1 MQQIISFLYKNK
13 LFILFLLL
21 EVLATVFTIQSHSF
35 HKSKFVNSANF
46 VSGGVYNRINNFKEF
61 LLLKKENE
69 RLSEENAYLKNLL
82 NIPDKSVVEIDE
94 LRIDTINYSQK
105 YSFTS
110 AKVINNNYR
119 KNNNYL
125 TINRGANSG
134 LESDLGVV
142 NSKGIVGIT
151 KSVSSNYATVLSIL
165 NVNSRINAKLL
176 NSDHYGSLSWDN
188 NDYNTVQLL
197 DVPIQASV
205 YVGDTIVT
213 GGKSTIFPEG
223 IPIGVIKEFKTLNNN
238 YDYIYIS
245 LFNDMSS
252 IGYVQVIKNFDKLE
266 IQNLEEKSTN
276 E

>member
-1 MQQIISFLYKNK
+1 MQQIISFLDKNK

-21 EVLATVFTIQSHSF
+21 EVFAVIFTIQSHSF

-46 VSGGVYNRINNFKEF
+46 LSGGIYNKINNFKE
-61 LLLKKENE
+61 LLNLKKENE
-69 RLSEENAYLKNLL
+69 RLNEENVYLKNLL
-82 NIPDKSVVEIDE
+82 SLEDKEVIQHDLTV
-94 LRIDTINYSQK
+94 IDTLKYKQK
-105 YSFTS
+105 YSFTA
-110 AKVINNNYR
+110 AKVINNNFR

-125 TINRGANSG
+125 TINKGSNQG
-134 LESDLGVV
+134 LGSDLAVI

-151 KSVSSNYATVLSIL
+151 KSVSGNYATVLSIL

-188 NDYNTVQLL
+188 LDYNVVQLL
-197 DVPIQASV
+197 DLPIQADI
-205 YVGDTIVT
+205 YRGDTVVT

-223 IPIGVIKEFKTLNNN
+223 IPIGTIKDFKTLNNN
-238 YDYIYIS
+238 YEYINIL

-252 IGYVQVIKNFDKLE
+252 IGNIQVIKNFDKTE
-266 IQNLEEKSTN
+266 IQTLEEKSTN

>member
-21 EVLATVFTIQSHSF
+21 EVIAIIFTIQSHSF

-46 VSGGVYNRINNFKEF
+46 VSGGIYSKINNFKEF
-61 LLLKKENE
+61 LLLKKENQ
-69 RLSEENAYLKNLL
+69 RLSEENVYLKNLL
-82 NIPDKSVVEIDE
+82 NLEDKNFIDKD
-94 LRIDTINYSQK
+94 LMVMDTLNYKQK
-105 YSFTS
+105 YHYTG

-125 TINRGANSG
+125 TINKGTNSG
-134 LESDLGVV
+134 LEPDLGVI

-151 KSVSSNYATVLSIL
+151 KSVSANYATVLSIL

-188 NDYNTVQLL
+188 NDYNVVQLL
-197 DVPIQASV
+197 DIPIQAAV

-213 GGKSTIFPEG
+213 GGRSTIFPEG
-223 IPIGVIKEFKTLNNN
+223 IPIGTVKEFKTLNNN
-238 YDYIYIS
+238 YDYINVS

-252 IGYVQVIKNFDKLE
+252 IGYVEVIKNFDKLE
-266 IQNLEEKSTN
+266 IKTLEEKSSN

>member
-21 EVLATVFTIQSHSF
+21 EVLAVIFTIQSHSF

-46 VSGGVYNRINNFKEF
+46 VSGGIYNRINNFKEF

-69 RLSEENAYLKNLL
+69 RLSEENVYLKNLM
-82 NIPDKSVVEIDE
+82 NMQDKEMAEIDQIV
-94 LRIDTINYSQK
+94 IDTINYSQK
-105 YSFTS
+105 YRYTG

-119 KNNNYL
+119 NNNNYL
-125 TINRGANSG
+125 TINKGSNSG
-134 LESDLGVV
+134 IEPDLGVI

-151 KSVSSNYATVLSIL
+151 KSVSANYATVLSIL

-176 NSDHYGSLSWDN
+176 NSDHYGSLTWDN
-188 NDYNTVQLL
+188 NDYNVVQLL
-197 DVPIQASV
+197 DIPIQAAV

-238 YDYIYIS
+238 YEYINIS

-252 IGYVQVIKNFDKLE
+252 IGYVEVIKNFDKLE
-266 IQNLEEKSTN
+266 IKTLEEKSTN

>member
-1 MQQIISFLYKNK
+1 MQQIISFLDKNK

-21 EVLATVFTIQSHSF
+21 EVLAVVFTIQSHSF

-46 VSGGVYNRINNFKEF
+46 LTGGVYDRINNFKEF
-61 LLLKKENE
+61 LYLKKENE
-69 RLSEENAYLKNLL
+69 RLNEENVYLKNLL
-82 NIPDKSVVEIDE
+82 NLEDKTIVQHDITV
-94 LRIDTINYSQK
+94 LDTLKYNQK
-105 YSFTS
+105 YSYTG
-110 AKVINNNYR
+110 AKVINNNFR

-125 TINRGANSG
+125 TINKGSNAG
-134 LESDLGVV
+134 LESDLGVI

-151 KSVSSNYATVLSIL
+151 KSVSGNYATVLSIL

-188 NDYNTVQLL
+188 NDYNVVQLL
-197 DVPIQASV
+197 DLPIQADIYS
-205 YVGDTIVT
+205 GDTIVT

-223 IPIGVIKEFKTLNNN
+223 IPIGTIKDFKTLNNT
-238 YDYIYIS
+238 YEYINVL

-252 IGYVQVIKNFDKLE
+252 IGYVQVIKNFDKNE
-266 IQNLEEKSTN
+266 IQTLEEKSTN

>member
-21 EVLATVFTIQSHSF
+21 EVLAIIFTIQSHSF

-46 VSGGVYNRINNFKEF
+46 ISGGIYNRVNNFKEF
-61 LLLKKENE
+61 LLLKKENQ
-69 RLSEENAYLKNLL
+69 RLAEENAYLKNLIEL
-82 NIPDKSVVEIDE
+82 KNEETGIAETTVV
-94 LRIDTINYSQK
+94 DTSRYKQK
-105 YSFTS
+105 YSYTA

-125 TINRGANSG
+125 TIDKGSNS
-134 LESDLGVV
+134 EIEPDQGVI

-151 KSVSSNYATVLSIL
+151 KSVSNNYATVLSIL

-176 NSDHYGSLSWDN
+176 NSHHFGTLSWDN
-188 NDYNTVQLL
+188 KDFNVVQLQDL
-197 DVPIQASV
+197 PVQASI
-205 YVGDTIVT
+205 YVGDTVVT

-223 IPIGVIKEFKTLNNN
+223 IPIGTIRDFKTRNNRYEFVN
-238 YDYIYIS
+238 IA

-252 IGYVQVIKNFDKLE
+252 IGYVQVIKNFDKVEILE
-266 IQNLEEKSTN
+266 LEEKSTN

>member
-1 MQQIISFLYKNK
+1 MQQIVSFLYKNK

-21 EVLATVFTIQSHSF
+21 EVFAIIFTIQSHSF

-46 VSGGVYNRINNFKEF
+46 LSGGIYTKINNFKEF

-69 RLSEENAYLKNLL
+69 RLNEENVYLKNLL
-82 NIPDKSVVEIDE
+82 N
-94 LRIDTINYSQK
+94 RQNIDTAEQDITVIDTLKYKQK
-105 YSFTS
+105 FKYTG

-125 TINRGANSG
+125 TIDKGSSQG
-134 LESDLGVV
+134 LEPDLGVI

-151 KSVSSNYATVLSIL
+151 KSVSKNYATVLSIL

-188 NDYNTVQLL
+188 NDYNVVQLL
-197 DVPIQASV
+197 DLPIQASI
-205 YVGDTIVT
+205 YVGDTVVT

-223 IPIGVIKEFKTLNNN
+223 VPIGTIKDFKTLNNN
-238 YDYIYIS
+238 YEYIDIL

-266 IQNLEEKSTN
+266 IVNLEEKSTN

>member
-21 EVLATVFTIQSHSF
+21 EVLAIVFTIQSHSF

-46 VSGGVYNRINNFKEF
+46 MSGGVYNRINNFKEF

-69 RLSEENAYLKNLL
+69 RLSEENVYLKNLL
-82 NIPDKSVVEIDE
+82 NIQDKNVLEIE
-94 LRIDTINYSQK
+94 EVHIDTVNYSQK
-105 YSFTS
+105 YTYTS

-134 LESDLGVV
+134 LESDLGVI

-188 NDYNTVQLL
+188 DDYNTVQLL
-197 DVPIQASV
+197 DIPIQASV

-238 YDYIYIS
+238 YDYIHIT

>member
-1 MQQIISFLYKNK
+1 MQQIISFLDKNK

-21 EVLATVFTIQSHSF
+21 EVLAVIFTIQSHSF

-46 VSGGVYNRINNFKEF
+46 LSGGIYNKVNNFKEF
-61 LLLKKENE
+61 LYLKKENE
-69 RLSEENAYLKNLL
+69 RLNEENVYLKNLL
-82 NIPDKSVVEIDE
+82 NLEDKEIVRHDITV
-94 LRIDTINYSQK
+94 IDTLKYNQK
-105 YSFTS
+105 YSYTA

-125 TINRGANSG
+125 TINKGENHG
-134 LESDLGVV
+134 LEPDLGVV
-142 NSKGIVGIT
+142 NSKGIIGIT
-151 KSVSSNYATVLSIL
+151 KSVSGNYATVLSIL

-188 NDYNTVQLL
+188 IDYNVVQLL
-197 DVPIQASV
+197 DLPIQADI
-205 YVGDTIVT
+205 YRGDTVVT

-223 IPIGVIKEFKTLNNN
+223 IPIGTIKDFKTFNNN
-238 YDYIYIS
+238 YEYINIL

-252 IGYVQVIKNFDKLE
+252 IGQVQVIKNFDKTE
-266 IQNLEEKSTN
+266 IQTLEEKSTN

>member
-21 EVLATVFTIQSHSF
+21 EVLALIFTVQSHSF

-46 VSGGVYNRINNFKEF
+46 VSGGIYTRVNNFKEF
-61 LLLKKENE
+61 LLLKKENQ
-69 RLSEENAYLKNLL
+69 RLAEENAYLKNVLDREKMIL
-82 NIPDKSVVEIDE
+82 ET
-94 LRIDTINYSQK
+94 LRSDQIDTALHHQK
-105 YSFTS
+105 YNYIS
-110 AKVINNNYR
+110 AKVISNNYR

-125 TINRGANSG
+125 TINRGSNSF
-134 LESDLGVV
+134 LEPDLGVI

-151 KSVSSNYATVLSIL
+151 KSVSNNYATVLSIL

-176 NSDHYGSLSWDN
+176 NSDHFGSLSWDN
-188 NDYNTVQLL
+188 NDYNVVQLQDL
-197 DVPIQASV
+197 PVQAPI
-205 YVGDTIVT
+205 YIGDTVVT

-223 IPIGVIKEFKTLNNN
+223 IPIGTIRDFQTQNNRFE
-238 YDYIYIS
+238 YINIT

-252 IGYVQVIKNFDKLE
+252 IGYVQVVKNFDKIE
-266 IQNLEEKSTN
+266 IQSLEEKSTN

>member
-21 EVLATVFTIQSHSF
+21 ETLAVVFTIQSHSF

-46 VSGGVYNRINNFKEF
+46 ISGGIYDRVNNFKEF
-61 LLLKKENE
+61 LLLKKENK
-69 RLSEENAYLKNLL
+69 RLSEENAYLRNLMEL
-82 NIPDKSVVEIDE
+82 REKDSVVTD
-94 LRIDTINYSQK
+94 LVLADTTRYMLK
-105 YSFTS
+105 YQYTS

-125 TINRGANSG
+125 TIDRGSSSG
-134 LESDLGVV
+134 IEPDLGVI

-151 KSVSSNYATVLSIL
+151 KSVSKNYATVLSVL

-176 NSDHYGSLSWDN
+176 NSDHFGSLSWDN
-188 NDYNTVQLL
+188 EDFNVVQLQDL
-197 DVPIQASV
+197 PVQATI
-205 YVGDTIVT
+205 YVGDTVVT

-223 IPIGVIKEFKTLNNN
+223 IPIGTIRDFRTRNNR
-238 YDYIYIS
+238 YEYINIA

-252 IGYVQVIKNFDKLE
+252 IGYVQVVKNFDKLE
-266 IQNLEEKSTN
+266 ILNLEEKSTN

>member
-21 EVLATVFTIQSHSF
+21 EVLAVLFTIQSHSF

-46 VSGGVYNRINNFKEF
+46 ISGGIYDRVNNFKEF
-61 LLLKKENE
+61 FLLKKENQ
-69 RLSEENAYLKNLL
+69 RLSEENAYLRNLL
-82 NIPDKSVVEIDE
+82 AIENKDSLSTDALVLDSLKY
-94 LRIDTINYSQK
+94 NQK
-105 YSFTS
+105 YRYTG

-125 TINRGANSG
+125 TIDKGSNSG
-134 LESDLGVV
+134 VEPDLGVI

-151 KSVSSNYATVLSIL
+151 KSVSNNYATVLSIL
-165 NVNSRINAKLL
+165 NVNSRIKAKLL
-176 NSDHYGSLSWDN
+176 NSDYFGSLSWDN
-188 NDYNTVQLL
+188 EDYNVVQLQDL
-197 DVPIQASV
+197 PVQASI

-223 IPIGVIKEFKTLNNN
+223 IPIGTIRDFKTLNNR
-238 YDYIYIS
+238 YEYINIG

>member
-1 MQQIISFLYKNK
+1 MQQIVSFLDKNK

-21 EVLATVFTIQSHSF
+21 EVLAVIFTIQSHSF

-46 VSGGVYNRINNFKEF
+46 LSGGVYNKINNFKEI

-69 RLSEENAYLKNLL
+69 RLNDENVYLKNLL
-82 NIPDKSVVEIDE
+82 NLEDKEIIQQD
-94 LRIDTINYSQK
+94 LTVIDTLKYNQK
-105 YSFTS
+105 YIYTG

-125 TINRGANSG
+125 TINKGSNQG
-134 LESDLGVV
+134 LGSDLGVV

-151 KSVSSNYATVLSIL
+151 KSVSGNYATVLSIL

-176 NSDHYGSLSWDN
+176 TSDHYGSLSWDN
-188 NDYNTVQLL
+188 NDYNTVQLFDL
-197 DVPIQASV
+197 PIQADI
-205 YVGDTIVT
+205 YRGDTVVT

-223 IPIGVIKEFKTLNNN
+223 IPIGTIKDFKTFNNN
-238 YDYIYIS
+238 YEYINIL

-252 IGYVQVIKNFDKLE
+252 LGQIQVIKNFDKIE
-266 IQNLEEKSTN
+266 IQTLEEKSTN

>member
-21 EVLATVFTIQSHSF
+21 EVLAVLFTIQSHSF

-46 VSGGVYNRINNFKEF
+46 ISGGIYDRVNNFKEF
-61 LLLKKENE
+61 FLLKKENQ
-69 RLSEENAYLKNLL
+69 RLSEENAYLRNLL
-82 NIPDKSVVEIDE
+82 AIENKDSVSTDVLVLDS
-94 LRIDTINYSQK
+94 LKYNQK
-105 YSFTS
+105 YSYTS

-125 TINRGANSG
+125 TIDRGSNSG
-134 LESDLGVV
+134 VEPDLGVI

-151 KSVSSNYATVLSIL
+151 KSVSNNYATVLSVL

-176 NSDHYGSLSWDN
+176 NSDYFGSLSWDN
-188 NDYNTVQLL
+188 EDYNVVQLQDL
-197 DVPIQASV
+197 PVQASI

-223 IPIGVIKEFKTLNNN
+223 IPIGTIRDFKTQNNR
-238 YDYIYIS
+238 YEYINIG

>member
-21 EVLATVFTIQSHSF
+21 ETLAVVFTIQSHSF

-46 VSGGVYNRINNFKEF
+46 ISGGIYDRVNNFKEF
-61 LLLKKENE
+61 LLLKKENK
-69 RLSEENAYLKNLL
+69 RLSEENAHLRNL
-82 NIPDKSVVEIDE
+82 IE
-94 LRIDTINYSQK
+94 LRERDSGMTDLLVADSTRYTQK
-105 YSFTS
+105 YSYTS

-125 TINRGANSG
+125 TIDKGSSSG
-134 LESDLGVV
+134 IEPDLGVI

-151 KSVSSNYATVLSIL
+151 KSVSKNYATVLSVL

-176 NSDHYGSLSWDN
+176 NSDHFGSLSWDN
-188 NDYNTVQLL
+188 EDFNVVQLQDL
-197 DVPIQASV
+197 PVQASI
-205 YVGDTIVT
+205 YVGDTVVT

-223 IPIGVIKEFKTLNNN
+223 IPIGTIRDFKTRNNRYEFIN
-238 YDYIYIS
+238 IA

-252 IGYVQVIKNFDKLE
+252 IGYVQVVKNFDKLE
-266 IQNLEEKSTN
+266 ILNLEEKSTN

>member
-13 LFILFLLL
+13 LFMLFLLL
-21 EVLATVFTIQSHSF
+21 EVFAIIFTIQSHSF

-46 VSGGVYNRINNFKEF
+46 LSGGVYNKINNFKEF

-69 RLSEENAYLKNLL
+69 RLNEENVYLKNLL
-82 NIPDKSVVEIDE
+82 NLEEKDIIQHDITVT
-94 LRIDTINYSQK
+94 DTLNYKQK
-105 YSFTS
+105 YKYTG
-110 AKVINNNYR
+110 AKVINNNFR

-125 TINRGANSG
+125 TINRGSNQG
-134 LESDLGVV
+134 LESDLGVI

-151 KSVSSNYATVLSIL
+151 KSVSGNYATVLSIL

-188 NDYNTVQLL
+188 NDYNVVQLL
-197 DVPIQASV
+197 DLPIQAAI
-205 YVGDTIVT
+205 YKGDTVVT

-223 IPIGVIKEFKTLNNN
+223 IPIGTIKEFKTLNNN
-238 YDYIYIS
+238 YEYIDIL

-252 IGYVQVIKNFDKLE
+252 IGYVQVIKNFDKME
-266 IQNLEEKSTN
+266 IINLEEKSTN

>member
-1 MQQIISFLYKNK
+1 MQQIISFLDKNK

-21 EVLATVFTIQSHSF
+21 EFFAIIFTIQSHSF

-46 VSGGVYNRINNFKEF
+46 LTGGVYNKINNFKEF

-69 RLSEENAYLKNLL
+69 RLNEENVYLKNLL
-82 NIPDKSVVEIDE
+82 GLDSTNLVQRDLTDVDSLK
-94 LRIDTINYSQK
+94 YKQK
-105 YSFTS
+105 YVYTG

-125 TINRGANSG
+125 TIDKGSNHG
-134 LESDLGVV
+134 LESDLAVING
-142 NSKGIVGIT
+142 KGIVGIT
-151 KSVSSNYATVLSIL
+151 KSVSGNYATVLSIL

-188 NDYNTVQLL
+188 NDFNVVQLL
-197 DVPIQASV
+197 DLPIQAAI
-205 YVGDTIVT
+205 YVGDTNVS

-223 IPIGVIKEFKTLNNN
+223 IPIGTIKDFKTLNNN
-238 YDYIYIS
+238 YEFINIT

-252 IGYVQVIKNFDKLE
+252 IGFVQVIKNFDKME
-266 IQNLEEKSTN
+266 IKSLEEKSTN

>member
-21 EVLATVFTIQSHSF
+21 ETLAVVFTIQSHSF

-46 VSGGVYNRINNFKEF
+46 ISGGIYDRVNNFKEF
-61 LLLKKENE
+61 LLLKKENK
-69 RLSEENAYLKNLL
+69 RLSEENAYLRNLMEL
-82 NIPDKSVVEIDE
+82 REKDSVVTD
-94 LRIDTINYSQK
+94 LVLADTTRYMQK
-105 YSFTS
+105 YQYTS

-125 TINRGANSG
+125 TIDRGSSSG
-134 LESDLGVV
+134 IEPDLGVI

-151 KSVSSNYATVLSIL
+151 KSVSKNYATVLSVL

-176 NSDHYGSLSWDN
+176 NSDHFGSLSWDN
-188 NDYNTVQLL
+188 EDFNVVQLQDL
-197 DVPIQASV
+197 PVQATI
-205 YVGDTIVT
+205 YVGDTVVT

-223 IPIGVIKEFKTLNNN
+223 IPIGTIRDFRTRNNR
-238 YDYIYIS
+238 YEYINIA

-252 IGYVQVIKNFDKLE
+252 IGYVQVVKNFDKLE
-266 IQNLEEKSTN
+266 ILNLEEKSTN

>member
-21 EVLATVFTIQSHSF
+21 EVLAVLFTIQSHSF

-46 VSGGVYNRINNFKEF
+46 ISGGIYDRVNNFKEF
-61 LLLKKENE
+61 FLLKKENQ
-69 RLSEENAYLKNLL
+69 RLSEENAYLRNLL
-82 NIPDKSVVEIDE
+82 AIENKDSVSTDVLVLDS
-94 LRIDTINYSQK
+94 LKYNQK
-105 YSFTS
+105 YSYTA

-125 TINRGANSG
+125 TIDRGSNSG
-134 LESDLGVV
+134 VEPDLGVI

-151 KSVSSNYATVLSIL
+151 KSVSNNYATVLSIL

-176 NSDHYGSLSWDN
+176 NSDYFGSLSWDN
-188 NDYNTVQLL
+188 EDYNVVQLQDL
-197 DVPIQASV
+197 PVQASI

-223 IPIGVIKEFKTLNNN
+223 IPIGTIRDFKTQNNR
-238 YDYIYIS
+238 YEYINIG

>member
-21 EVLATVFTIQSHSF
+21 ETLAVVFTIQSHSF

-46 VSGGVYNRINNFKEF
+46 ISGGIYDRVNNFKEF
-61 LLLKKENE
+61 LLLKKENK
-69 RLSEENAYLKNLL
+69 RLSEENAYLRNLMEL
-82 NIPDKSVVEIDE
+82 REKDSVVTD
-94 LRIDTINYSQK
+94 LVLADTTRYMQK
-105 YSFTS
+105 YQYTS

-125 TINRGANSG
+125 TINKGTNNG
-134 LESDLGVV
+134 LEPDLGVI

-151 KSVSSNYATVLSIL
+151 KSVSANYATVLSIL
-165 NVNSRINAKLL
+165 NVNSRINAKLV

-188 NDYNTVQLL
+188 NDYNVVQLL
-197 DVPIQASV
+197 DIPIQAAV

-213 GGKSTIFPEG
+213 GGRSTIFPEG
-223 IPIGVIKEFKTLNNN
+223 IPIGTVKEFKTLNNN
-238 YDYIYIS
+238 YDYINVT

-252 IGYVQVIKNFDKLE
+252 IGYVEVIKNFDKLE
-266 IQNLEEKSTN
+266 IKNLEEKSSN

>member
-21 EVLATVFTIQSHSF
+21 EVLAVIFTIQSHSF

-46 VSGGVYNRINNFKEF
+46 VSGGIYNRINNFKEF

-69 RLSEENAYLKNLL
+69 RLSEENVYLKNLL
-82 NIPDKSVVEIDE
+82 NIRDKNVVETDQIV
-94 LRIDTINYSQK
+94 IDTANYRQK
-105 YSFTS
+105 YRYTG

-125 TINRGANSG
+125 TINKGSNSG
-134 LESDLGVV
+134 IEPDLGVI

-151 KSVSSNYATVLSIL
+151 KSVSANYATVLSIL

-176 NSDHYGSLSWDN
+176 NSDHYGSLTWDN
-188 NDYNTVQLL
+188 NDYNVVQLL
-197 DVPIQASV
+197 DIPIQAAV
-205 YVGDTIVT
+205 YAGDTIVT

-238 YDYIYIS
+238 YEYINIS

-252 IGYVQVIKNFDKLE
+252 IGYVEVIKNFDKLE
-266 IQNLEEKSTN
+266 IINLEEKSTN

>member
-21 EVLATVFTIQSHSF
+21 ETLAVVFTIQSHSF

-46 VSGGVYNRINNFKEF
+46 ISGGIYDRVNNFKEF
-61 LLLKKENE
+61 LLLKKENK
-69 RLSEENAYLKNLL
+69 RLSEENAYLRNLL
-82 NIPDKSVVEIDE
+82 D
-94 LRIDTINYSQK
+94 LREKDSGVTDLEFVDTTRYLQK
-105 YSFTS
+105 YQYTS

-125 TINRGANSG
+125 TIDKGSASG
-134 LESDLGVV
+134 IEADLGVI

-151 KSVSSNYATVLSIL
+151 KSVSKNYATVLSVL

-176 NSDHYGSLSWDN
+176 HSDHFGSLSWDN
-188 NDYNTVQLL
+188 EDFNVVQLQDL
-197 DVPIQASV
+197 PVQASI

-223 IPIGVIKEFKTLNNN
+223 IPIGTIRDFRTRNNR
-238 YDYIYIS
+238 YEYINVA

-252 IGYVQVIKNFDKLE
+252 IGYVQVVKNFDKLE
-266 IQNLEEKSTN
+266 ILNLEEKSTN

>member
-1 MQQIISFLYKNK
+1 MQQIISFLDKNK

-21 EVLATVFTIQSHSF
+21 EVLAVIFTIQSHSF

-46 VSGGVYNRINNFKEF
+46 LTGGIYNRIDNFKEF
-61 LLLKKENE
+61 LYLKKENE
-69 RLSEENAYLKNLL
+69 RLNEENVYLKNLL
-82 NIPDKSVVEIDE
+82 NLEDKDIIQQDLTV
-94 LRIDTINYSQK
+94 IDTLKYKQK
-105 YSFTS
+105 YNYTG

-125 TINRGANSG
+125 TINKGSNQNLG
-134 LESDLGVV
+134 PDLAVI

-151 KSVSSNYATVLSIL
+151 KSVSANYATVLSIL

-176 NSDHYGSLSWDN
+176 NNDHYGSLSWDN
-188 NDYNTVQLL
+188 NDYNIVQLL
-197 DVPIQASV
+197 DLPIQADI
-205 YVGDTIVT
+205 YTGDTVVT

-223 IPIGVIKEFKTLNNN
+223 IPIGTIKDFKTLNNN
-238 YDYIYIS
+238 YEYINIL

-252 IGYVQVIKNFDKLE
+252 IGYVQVIKNFDKTE
-266 IQNLEEKSTN
+266 IQTLEEKSTN

>member
-1 MQQIISFLYKNK
+1 MQQIISFLDKNK

-21 EVLATVFTIQSHSF
+21 EVLAVIFTIQSHSF

-46 VSGGVYNRINNFKEF
+46 LSGGVYNKINNFKEI

-69 RLSEENAYLKNLL
+69 RLNDENVYLKNLL
-82 NIPDKSVVEIDE
+82 NLEDKEIIQQD
-94 LRIDTINYSQK
+94 LTVIDTLKYNQK
-105 YSFTS
+105 YIYTG

-125 TINRGANSG
+125 TINKGSNQG
-134 LESDLGVV
+134 LGSDLGVV

-151 KSVSSNYATVLSIL
+151 KSVSGNYTTVLSIL

-176 NSDHYGSLSWDN
+176 TSDHYGSLSWDN

-197 DVPIQASV
+197 DLPIQADI
-205 YVGDTIVT
+205 YRGDTVVT

-223 IPIGVIKEFKTLNNN
+223 IPIGTIKDFKTFNNN
-238 YDYIYIS
+238 YEYINIL

-252 IGYVQVIKNFDKLE
+252 LGQIQVIKNFDKIE
-266 IQNLEEKSTN
+266 IQTLEEKSTN

>member
-21 EVLATVFTIQSHSF
+21 EVLAIFFTIQNHSF
-35 HKSKFVNSANF
+35 HRSKFVNSANF
-46 VSGGVYNRINNFKEF
+46 VSGGVYNKINNFKEF

-69 RLSEENAYLKNLL
+69 RLSEENVYLKNLL
-82 NIPDKSVVEIDE
+82 NISDKSIVEID
-94 LRIDTINYSQK
+94 LIKVDTVNYHQK
-105 YSFTS
+105 YSYVG

-125 TINRGANSG
+125 TINKGSNSG
-134 LESDLGVV
+134 LESDLGVI

-188 NDYNTVQLL
+188 NDFNVVQLL
-197 DVPIQASV
+197 DIPIQAAV
-205 YVGDTIVT
+205 YNGDTIVT

-223 IPIGVIKEFKTLNNN
+223 VPIGIIKDFKTLNNT
-238 YDYIYIS
+238 YEYINIS

-252 IGYVQVIKNFDKLE
+252 IGYVEVIKNFDKLE
-266 IQNLEEKSTN
+266 IKNLEEKSTN